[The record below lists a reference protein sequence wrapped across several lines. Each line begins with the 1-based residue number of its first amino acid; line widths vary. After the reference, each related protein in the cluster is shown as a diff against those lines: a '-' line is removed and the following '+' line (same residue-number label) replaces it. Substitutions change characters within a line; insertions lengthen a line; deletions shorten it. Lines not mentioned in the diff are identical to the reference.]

1 MPKRAS
7 SLDPQPE
14 TRPTKTRA
22 VAKAASK
29 STAPTLS
36 PSSSSSSS
44 SSSSTSH
51 KPSQFAP
58 AKKIH
63 PFFTMTRSK
72 SASRHGGSD
81 ATLRIAVGAQAVF
94 GDTSDDVTPGTGDT
108 NEPIRVTPSGREF
121 HDEDFGVRVHGT
133 LCVVEYKQPQPSA
146 RIASFDLDKTLIH
159 VKSGR
164 KWPKDR
170 HDWEFLGPRDV
181 VRNKLVQLH
190 EDGYKLVIFTNQAG
204 IGSDKGKLV
213 DFQLKIKDI
222 LHNLD
227 VPFQVFIACTKDMY
241 RKPLPGMWH
250 YFVEHGNGGVAIDR
264 EASFFVGDAAGR
276 PYGWKPKAKKD
287 FADTDRKFALNAGI
301 GFHTPDEFFFEEP
314 IAPFELTGYDP
325 QFFATLLA
333 ATTAVPASSRFP
345 TVTVREEGQ
354 EILVL
359 VGSPGSGKSTLSA
372 WLRDEHGYTV
382 VNQDTL
388 RSREKCVKEARLA
401 VQRGESVVIDNT
413 NGSKETRALYLEI
426 AQAHDVPARCL
437 HLTTPVP
444 LAQHL
449 DMIRDLTGQRPR
461 LPTVAFNAYVSRFVQ
476 PSADEG
482 FHEVVPVP
490 FVPFFAEDDD
500 MARKLAAMWLT

>member
-7 SLDPQPE
+7 SLDPQPDA
-14 TRPTKTRA
+14 RPVKTRA
-22 VAKAASK
+22 VAKPTNSL

-36 PSSSSSSS
+36 SSRTSST
-44 SSSSTSH
+44 STSH

-63 PFFTMTRSK
+63 PFFTKMTRSK
-72 SASRHGGSD
+72 SASRHD

-94 GDTSDDVTPGTGDT
+94 GDTSSDAAPSNGDSVEHVDV
-108 NEPIRVTPSGREF
+108 PIRITPSGREF

-133 LCVVEYKQPQPSA
+133 LCVIEYKQPEPSA
-146 RIASFDLDKTLIH
+146 RIASFDMDKTLIH

-204 IGSDKGKLV
+204 IGTDKGKLV

-227 VPFQVFIACTKDMY
+227 IPFQVFIACTKDMY

-250 YFVEHGNGGVAIDR
+250 YFVEHGNGGVTVDH

-388 RSREKCVKEARLA
+388 RSRDKCVKEARLA

-461 LPTVAFNAYVSRFVQ
+461 LPAVAFSAYEARFVQ

-490 FVPFFAEDDD
+490 FVPFFAEDDK